1 MRLGQVLFSSGL
13 AGAITLTLPQG
24 FEITESMLAQAE
36 AQYGHDARARVE
48 NWRQLIQANQHLP
61 VQEKL
66 SITNDFFNRLRF
78 VDDSIHWSQ
87 QDYWA
92 TPLEMLASGGGD
104 CEDFAIAK
112 YFTLKTLNV
121 PEERL
126 RLTYVKALRL
136 NQAHMVLTYF
146 ASPDAE
152 PLVLDNLTARIQPAR
167 QRVDLIPVYSFNG
180 EGLWLAKKRG
190 VGQHVGGA
198 ERVGLW
204 QDLLGRMRYE
214 GLKK

>member
-1 MRLGQVLFSSGL
+1 MFSSSL
-13 AGAITLTLPQG
+13 VGAIGLGLPPG
-24 FEITESMLAQAE
+24 LEITESMLGQAE
-36 AQYGHDARARVE
+36 AQYGQAARMRLE
-48 NWRQLIQANQHLP
+48 QWRQLIDANRQRA
-61 VQEKL
+61 VEEKL
-66 SITNDFFNRLRF
+66 SVTNDFFNKLRF

-112 YFTLKTLNV
+112 YFTLKALDV

-126 RLTYVKALRL
+126 RLTYVKAVRL

-146 ASPDAE
+146 ASPGAE
-152 PLVLDNLTARIQPAR
+152 PLVLDNLSVRIQPAR
-167 QRVDLIPVYSFNG
+167 QRTDLIPVYSFNG

-190 VGQHVGGA
+190 FGHQVGGA

-204 QDLLGRMRYE
+204 QDVLGRMRTQ
-214 GLKK
+214 GMNK